1 MNLFD
6 LFCFVSK
13 IFVLERWALTANIG
27 AMCMG
32 TLNITFFFFFKRM
45 DFKLKCNIKIGPTL
59 KLLNPK

>member
-27 AMCMG
+27 AMCMA
-32 TLNITFFFFFKRM
+32 TLNITFFFFKRM
-45 DFKLKCNIKIGPTL
+45 GSKLKCNIKIGPTL